1 LRESRAGMKRRSGE
15 IVSPSR
21 EASRYTDVFEYIK
34 KREAEIV
41 PRGWREGEG
50 EEGSRQR
57 PERERERERRNA
69 TRATTVGSDVPR
81 TTKR

>member
-1 LRESRAGMKRRSGE
+1 MKRRSGE

-57 PERERERERRNA
+57 PEREREREETLREPRRSA
-69 TRATTVGSDVPR
+69 PTSRVPLNDN
-81 TTKR
+81 